1 MTRSAWSLVVLL
13 VAAVLVAGVV
23 WVRAESDA
31 PAIAAPE
38 SFSLG
43 KLPRALAIELS
54 DEGSG
59 LRTATVTL
67 SHARGETVVLHRSFT
82 GNPLSG
88 GGPGTAEL
96 EVSLDPE
103 ALGLAEGD
111 AFLDVEVR
119 DWSWRGMLRGN
130 LATARIPVSV
140 DLSPPRI
147 SVRSGLTYVRRGGAA
162 LVVYRTSE
170 EPARDGVHV
179 GERHYA
185 GVPWPAACPEGDAG
199 CRIALFALDVDDA
212 SDTAIRV
219 VAEDAAGNVATAR
232 FDARIQERQ
241 TPRVPI
247 RLSQR
252 FLEGKIADLSDAW
265 GLEPGDRVAAF
276 RTINEERRRQDEARI
291 RELVAQ
297 SQPQPLWKGA
307 FRQLDNSKVT
317 SLFAERRVYTVD
329 GETVSKATHYGY
341 DLASTAGAPI
351 TAANAGR
358 VLFAGDLGIY
368 GDTVLLDHGLG
379 VVSLYGHLS
388 SIEVTEGESVT
399 GDQVIGR
406 TGATG
411 LAGGDHLHFAILVG
425 DTYVDPRE
433 WWDPRWVR
441 EHISVR
447 MNP

>member
-1 MTRSAWSLVVLL
+1 
-13 VAAVLVAGVV
+13 
-23 WVRAESDA
+23 
-31 PAIAAPE
+31 
-38 SFSLG
+38 
-43 KLPRALAIELS
+43 
-54 DEGSG
+54 
-59 LRTATVTL
+59 
-67 SHARGETVVLHRSFT
+67 
-82 GNPLSG
+82 
-88 GGPGTAEL
+88 
-96 EVSLDPE
+96 
-103 ALGLAEGD
+103 
-111 AFLDVEVR
+111 
-119 DWSWRGMLRGN
+119 
-130 LATARIPVSV
+130 
-140 DLSPPRI
+140 
-147 SVRSGLTYVRRGGAA
+147 VRSGLTYVRRGGAA

-170 EPARDGVHV
+170 EPARDGVRV

-185 GVPWPAACPEGDAG
+185 GVRWPAACPEGETG
-199 CRIALFALDVDDA
+199 CRIALFALDVDDGA
-212 SDTAIRV
+212 DTAIRV

-265 GLEPGDRVAAF
+265 GLDPSDRVAAF
-276 RTINEERRRQDEARI
+276 RSINEQRRRKDEARI
-291 RELVAQ
+291 RELIAQ
-297 SQPQPLWKGA
+297 SEPRPLWQGA
-307 FRQLDNSKVT
+307 FRQLTNSKVT
-317 SLFAERRVYTVD
+317 SLFAERRFYTID
-329 GETVSKATHYGY
+329 GQEVSKATHYGY

-351 TAANAGR
+351 TASNAGR

-388 SIEVTEGESVT
+388 SIEVKAGESVT
-399 GDQVIGR
+399 GDQVIGH

-441 EHISVR
+441 EHITVR

>member
-13 VAAVLVAGVV
+13 VAAVLVAGVA
-23 WVRAESDA
+23 WVRAESDT

-67 SHARGETVVLHRSFT
+67 SHARGETVVFQRSFT

-88 GGPGTAEL
+88 GGPGSAEL
-96 EVSLDPE
+96 EVSLDPQ

-111 AFLDVEVR
+111 AFLDVEVH

-162 LVVYRTSE
+162 LVVYRISE
-170 EPARDGVHV
+170 EPARDGVRV

-199 CRIALFALDVDDA
+199 CRIALFALDVDDT

-265 GLEPGDRVAAF
+265 GLEAGDRVAAF

-297 SQPQPLWKGA
+297 SRPQPLWKGA

-317 SLFAERRVYTVD
+317 SLFAERRVYTVG

-388 SIEVTEGESVT
+388 SIEVTEGERVAR
-399 GDQVIGR
+399 DQVIGR

>member
-1 MTRSAWSLVVLL
+1 MTRNAWSLVVLL
-13 VAAVLVAGVV
+13 VAAVLVAGVA
-23 WVRAESDA
+23 WVRAESDP

-67 SHARGETVVLHRSFT
+67 SHARGETVALHRSFT
-82 GNPLSG
+82 GSPLSG
-88 GGPGTAEL
+88 GGPRTAEL

-130 LATARIPVSV
+130 LTRARIPVSV

-170 EPARDGVHV
+170 EPARDGVRV

-219 VAEDAAGNVATAR
+219 VAEDAAGNLATAR

-247 RLSQR
+247 RLSPR

-291 RELVAQ
+291 RELVAG
-297 SQPQPLWKGA
+297 SKTQPLWQGT
-307 FRQLDNSKVT
+307 FRQLPNSKVT
-317 SLFAERRVYTVD
+317 SLFAERRIYTVD